1 MCKETM
7 ASPRFS
13 VVLPVYNGE
22 EYLREALASLRWQT
36 LADWECI
43 CINDGSYDGSGEI
56 LEQFAAFDQR
66 FRIFHQP
73 NAGIV
78 ASLNRGIREAR
89 AAWIARMDAD
99 DIALPDRLAIQ
110 WDFVTRHPETLVL
123 SSYMACI
130 DAAGLPIGVQYGPT
144 NHSEIENQ
152 LLVGNNTINHPTVV
166 MQRDAV
172 INVGMYRQEFEWVE
186 DADLWLRLARQG
198 VLATV
203 PRVLLKYRMH
213 DRSVCSTRSDVQ
225 PQIMKKL
232 LVAAHEE
239 RGLLPSATGRGTAR
253 TSQQKRA
260 PASHRWARRAARSG
274 YYQTAWNY
282 LRRQMQHE
290 PLSLTNIRA
299 AIEVG
304 VRVIGAVIQGKRPP
318 RLVLPD
324 WREWDPST
332 VDPKQSTALQP

>member
-1 MCKETM
+1 M
-7 ASPRFS
+7 AGPRFS
-13 VVLPVYNGE
+13 IVLPVYNGE

-99 DIALPDRLAIQ
+99 DIALPERLAVQ
-110 WDFVTRHPETLVL
+110 WEFVTRHPDTLVL
-123 SSYMACI
+123 SSHIVCM
-130 DAAGLPIGVQYGPT
+130 DAAGLPIGVQCGPT
-144 NHSEIENQ
+144 NHSEIEDQ
-152 LLVGNNTINHPTVV
+152 LLVGKNTINHPTVV
-166 MQRDAV
+166 MRREAV
-172 INVGMYRQEFEWVE
+172 IGVGMYRQEFEWVE
-186 DADLWLRLARQG
+186 DADLWLRLARKG
-198 VLATV
+198 VLKTV

-213 DRSVCSTRSDVQ
+213 DRSVCSTRGDLQAQV
-225 PQIMKKL
+225 MKKL
-232 LVAAHEE
+232 LAAAHEE
-239 RGLLPSATGRGTAR
+239 RGMTPSAAGRGTAR

-260 PASHRWARRAARSG
+260 LASHRWARRAARSG

-282 LRRQMQHE
+282 WRSQAAHA
-290 PLSLTNIRA
+290 PLSFTNIRA
-299 AIEVG
+299 AVEVG
-304 VRVIGAVIQGKRPP
+304 IRCLGAALQGKRPP
-318 RLVLPD
+318 RLILPD
-324 WREWDPST
+324 WREWDPSAVNPKRST
-332 VDPKQSTALQP
+332 VLQP